1 MVLRIN
7 IYTLVVFMLNVSI
20 IHSQQNDTVTVNLP
34 VYYTSLKD
42 KLSLYLYGINKFNA
56 FEMKDSEKENLIQ
69 FKPNE
74 NFNLGLGF
82 NYKWAG
88 IGAAFNFGFVNKDND
103 IYGDTRSIDLQVDLY
118 TSRMV
123 LFLSLSGYEGF
134 YWQNV
139 DDYYSGWSI
148 KDSVIIRPDISTF
161 NFSSGAI
168 YTFNHKKFSFRAAYG
183 NTEWQ
188 KHSAG
193 SMLAAAYF
201 SLYAVSAD
209 SSLVPDILQTTYPLF
224 DSLTNLA
231 TFNLGGSFGY
241 THTFVIKKHV
251 FINGTLMIGVSMQA
265 FTAKD
270 FLDNVLESKI
280 KPSTHSHLRLA
291 LGYNSEKSYFG
302 ISLIV
307 DSYLARNEM
316 NSEFTRNYGK
326 FRVFYGRR
334 FTVSKSH

>member
-1 MVLRIN
+1 LKRYLFILT
-7 IYTLVVFMLNVSI
+7 ILFI
-20 IHSQQNDTVTVNLP
+20 ILAGADAQQNDTLADSSP
-34 VYYTSLKD
+34 VYYTFLKE

-56 FEMKDSEKENLIQ
+56 FELKDSEKENLIRFQ
-69 FKPNE
+69 PNE

-88 IGAAFNFGFVNKDND
+88 IGAAFNFGFINKDD
-103 IYGDTRSIDLQVDLY
+103 AIYGDTRSIDLQVDLY
-118 TSRMV
+118 TNRTV
-123 LFLSLSGYEGF
+123 LFLNLSGYEGF

-148 KDSVIIRPDISTF
+148 KDSVVIRPDISTF

-193 SMLAAAYF
+193 SMLAACYF
-201 SLYAVSAD
+201 SLYVVSAD

-241 THTFVIKKHV
+241 THTFVIKKHI
-251 FINGTLMIGVSMQA
+251 FINGTFMVGISMQA

-270 FLDNVLESKI
+270 LLDHVLESKI

-302 ISLIV
+302 ISLII
-307 DSYLARNEM
+307 DSYLAKNEI

-326 FRVFYGRR
+326 FRIFYGRR
-334 FTVSKSH
+334 FGFAKPD